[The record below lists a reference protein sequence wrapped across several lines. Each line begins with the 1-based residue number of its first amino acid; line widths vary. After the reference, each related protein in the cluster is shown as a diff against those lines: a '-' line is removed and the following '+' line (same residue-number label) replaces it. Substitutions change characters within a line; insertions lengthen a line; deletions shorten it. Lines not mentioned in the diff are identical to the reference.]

1 MVKIKKGNIY
11 NVVSME
17 QYEQMYKP
25 YGWELAEDIKEQN
38 QDIPLDILHNE
49 TEVQNYIKM
58 QSKRVK
64 KFNDGLLKS
73 EAEE

>member
-1 MVKIKKGNIY
+1 MVKIRKGDIY

-17 QYEQMYKP
+17 QYEQMYKL
-25 YGWELAEDIKEQN
+25 YGWELDEAREEKH
-38 QDIPLDILHNE
+38 DIPLDILHNE